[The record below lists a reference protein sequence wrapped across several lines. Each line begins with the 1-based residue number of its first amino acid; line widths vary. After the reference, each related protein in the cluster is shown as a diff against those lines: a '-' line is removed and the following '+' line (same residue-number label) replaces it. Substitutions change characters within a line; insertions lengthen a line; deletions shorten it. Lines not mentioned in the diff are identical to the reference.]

1 MAQNCKKSCQMCG
14 PESYFRLTDTDS
26 SCSVWAKAGW
36 CQAITD
42 LLDKCPHSCQKY
54 GVQGASSLE
63 ERYITVNFRDSSSVA
78 APTFSEIVAP
88 PPPPGG
94 ISPQSDINLLSPD
107 LQVALANEWWDST
120 LFKLTQKQNEYV
132 THPEPRP
139 HPISLKKA
147 NSTQLNLTGNET
159 TKITH
164 ANKTTGGA
172 VKETSKIEFSEK
184 GEMLAV
190 SASAPPPRA
199 YDALLP
205 KLFLSNGPSWTKAEK
220 LKDTNQKVE
229 VNQKIRK
236 THHKEDN
243 DEVVDRNGQ
252 QKAEVP
258 LVELEKEYEQSGISN
273 MDTAMSSGSGLMVID
288 GGNEDLM
295 VISSGENEAEG
306 DETSGKDETISL
318 LASGSGE
325 EIKEQYVSGEE
336 TKEQDVSGEKEENN
350 AEGINPWGF
359 TNVLSGSG
367 EDNTSKK
374 HRISLHSSGNGPQSR
389 ERIEIVSPDYGFS
402 GSGQIK
408 TQDTSS
414 AFDDSSSGSDQYEYQ

>member
-1 MAQNCKKSCQMCG
+1 
-14 PESYFRLTDTDS
+14 
-26 SCSVWAKAGW
+26 
-36 CQAITD
+36 
-42 LLDKCPHSCQKY
+42 
-54 GVQGASSLE
+54 
-63 ERYITVNFRDSSSVA
+63 
-78 APTFSEIVAP
+78 
-88 PPPPGG
+88 
-94 ISPQSDINLLSPD
+94 
-107 LQVALANEWWDST
+107 
-120 LFKLTQKQNEYV
+120 
-132 THPEPRP
+132 
-139 HPISLKKA
+139 
-147 NSTQLNLTGNET
+147 
-159 TKITH
+159 
-164 ANKTTGGA
+164 
-172 VKETSKIEFSEK
+172 
-184 GEMLAV
+184 MLAV
-190 SASAPPPRA
+190 SASASPPRA

-243 DEVVDRNGQ
+243 D
-252 QKAEVP
+252 EVP

-367 EDNTSKK
+367 EDNTSRK
-374 HRISLHSSGNGPQSR
+374 HRISLHNSGNGPQSR